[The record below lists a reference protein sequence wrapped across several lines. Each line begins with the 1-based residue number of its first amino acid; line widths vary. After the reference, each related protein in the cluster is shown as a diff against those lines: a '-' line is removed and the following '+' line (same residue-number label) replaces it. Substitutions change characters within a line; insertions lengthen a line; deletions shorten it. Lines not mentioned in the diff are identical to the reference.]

1 VVIVKHVTQ
10 AQTIALYHPM
20 LHGIALRIVKC
31 RADAEDIVQDTF
43 LKWLSIEKEK
53 IQNTKA
59 YLIKSVTNN
68 CLNHLQALKRKKE
81 EYLDQIPEL
90 ITKFKE
96 LDLSQIDL
104 NIDMQAA
111 LKVIHNKLE
120 PLERAVFVL
129 REVFNF
135 DYEALQ
141 DVLEKKKDHCRQ
153 LFSRAKKKLDD
164 ESPKINFE
172 WPSKPQWVENF
183 SKACEM
189 GFSSDLIKSLKGEVK
204 PA

>member
-1 VVIVKHVTQ
+1 MLRSIAIGMVKS
-10 AQTIALYHPM
+10 
-20 LHGIALRIVKC
+20 K
-31 RADAEDIVQDTF
+31 ADAEDIVQDTF

-53 IQNTKA
+53 INNTQA

-68 CLNHLQALKRKKE
+68 CINHLQALKRKKL
-81 EYLDQIPEL
+81 EYLDQINLPEL
-90 ITKFKE
+90 LTKFRE
-96 LDLSQIDL
+96 LDMSQIDL
-104 NIDMQAA
+104 NANIQTA

-141 DVLEKKKDHCRQ
+141 EVLEKKKDHCRQ
-153 LFSRAKKKLDD
+153 LFSRAKKKLAQ
-164 ESPKINFE
+164 ESLKMNVD
-172 WPSKPQWVENF
+172 WPAKPLWVENF
-183 SKACEM
+183 TKACEM
-189 GFSSDLIKSLKGEVK
+189 GFSNDLIKSLTSGLN